1 MHAFKTTQRIL
12 KPQGH
17 LDYLVCSSLF
27 GLKSEFL
34 KNINFKPLKQLFSS
48 VLEQFPICQVAN
60 GLVLF

>member
-1 MHAFKTTQRIL
+1 MVF
-12 KPQGH
+12 
-17 LDYLVCSSLF
+17 F
-27 GLKSEFL
+27 